1 MIDANLILVTATP
14 GGRIVANALKT
25 KDASTS
31 SVAFEFE
38 GDAVVSSGPEKL
50 AEVRGTKDLCQRSF
64 VRGNPLHR
72 RQRADRPLD
81 ATSRQAFLFHEDDHA
96 CEETLKEV

>member
-1 MIDANLILVTATP
+1 MDAP
-14 GGRIVANALKT
+14 KT

-31 SVAFEFE
+31 TFAFELE
-38 GDAVVSSGPEKL
+38 GDAVVAGGPEEL
-50 AEVRGTKDLCQRSF
+50 AEVCGTKDLCQRALMRS
-64 VRGNPLHR
+64 NPLHR

-96 CEETLKEV
+96 CEETLEEV